1 MASDCGER
9 HYRRCHDGTKRPAA
23 PPGIFAPEPR
33 HAPGSSPGPFSDVD
47 PGFRFLFAHLRD
59 ARQQFENEGDGGRLA
74 AVTALG
80 GLWQFIVHSKSRS
93 RIACKSPSSTSRPHS
108 QPSKKTSCFRYTSRF
123 LAVVAPFR
131 SCACGNDWTR
141 GRHGAT
147 AFANRSYTRQSRTR
161 AVAAHLT
168 KLGVKTG
175 RGGRVTANTV
185 RHWCDEVAI
194 DGHGLAAQLCHS
206 ILSEIEDSD
215 FATSSRG
222 EAQIRVLDKLSAW
235 VWGIIPASPKP
246 S

>member
-1 MASDCGER
+1 MTEPKDLPPHLEFLLQSQ
-9 HYRRCHDGTKRPAA
+9 GTL
-23 PPGIFAPEPR
+23 PEFITE
-33 HAPGSSPGPFSDVD
+33 ADLETLNSGL
-47 PGFRFLFAHLRD
+47 RFLFAHLRD

-80 GLWQFIVHSKSRS
+80 GLWQFIVLFKE
-93 RIACKSPSSTSRPHS
+93 P
-108 QPSKKTSCFRYTSRF
+108 
-123 LAVVAPFR
+123 LANSLQIPVLHEQAALAALEENLVFQIHKPVPR
-131 SCACGNDWTR
+131 R
-141 GRHGAT
+141 GRPPSGHVHAAMIGHAAGT
-147 AFANRSYTRQSRTR
+147 VQRLLQIGLTRDESHR

-222 EAQIRVLDKLSAW
+222 EARIRVLDKLSAW